1 MDVANSSIT
10 FGKLSCRMTPAVE
23 QYNSTVS
30 TVYSAHK
37 FQICPSKGRVYPCFL
52 VELMVADHKHLE
64 LTAQDISPICG
75 YHAIQIKDMTLCK
88 LEIFLPP

>member
-10 FGKLSCRMTPAVE
+10 FGKLSCRITSAVE
-23 QYNSTVS
+23 QRNTAVC
-30 TVYSAHK
+30 SAHK